1 MKQRISRKKD
11 CMEDIKQLTE
21 KLLMN
26 IKCFGMK

>member
-21 KLLMN
+21 KIIDEYKIL
-26 IKCFGMK
+26 